1 MKIAMIGSGAAGS
14 VFAAY
19 LRRGGGELWL
29 VDKYKAHMDKIAA
42 DGLVFRTPEG
52 EEVRTGFH
60 TAPTAREIGVMDM
73 VDYSENEIYLNKNDM
88 IFVYTDGITEAM
100 NREEEQ
106 FGEKRMMD
114 ALNRNKGKNPTELLN
129 GMLEAVR
136 EHTGDFEQ
144 SDDMTMLALRWLG
157 ND

>member
-1 MKIAMIGSGAAGS
+1 MG
-14 VFAAY
+14 
-19 LRRGGGELWL
+19 
-29 VDKYKAHMDKIAA
+29 
-42 DGLVFRTPEG
+42 
-52 EEVRTGFH
+52 
-60 TAPTAREIGVMDM
+60 
-73 VDYSENEIYLNKNDM
+73 YSENEIYLNKNDM